1 MESWKVIPLLLASLL
16 AVEGPADASDA
27 GGDEPVLSVS
37 DDAAPGARK
46 HRIRLVIS
54 GTSALT
60 ALVDATQTWS
70 WSFGG
75 SIGITKAG
83 SGIGGFAQIGYL
95 SPSEH
100 WDHAIPIDVGGQYR
114 WGDLRR
120 SLFIS
125 GGMSFITFSPRQ
137 GMAPENTLELT
148 GGWQVVPLVY
158 VDFGGRLMVAEHFGF
173 DFKIEARTYWVINI
187 VAAKLS
193 LVF

>member
-1 MESWKVIPLLLASLL
+1 LLAALL
-16 AVEGPADASDA
+16 AFEGAAHAADA
-27 GGDEPVLSVS
+27 EPVVNVS
-37 DDAAPGARK
+37 EDELPGART
-46 HRIRLVIS
+46 HRIRLVLS
-54 GTSALT
+54 GTSAFT
-60 ALVDATQTWS
+60 ALVDASQSWS

-75 SIGITKAG
+75 SIGITRAG

-95 SPSEH
+95 SPSKH
-100 WDHAIPIDVGGQYR
+100 WDHAIPVDVGGQYR
-114 WGDLRR
+114 WGDLGK

-125 GGMSFITFSPRQ
+125 GGMSFITFSPRP
-137 GMAPENTLELT
+137 GMAPEKTLKLT